1 MQLNERFPL
10 HEALALV
17 PYLHELGIS
26 HIYASPLFKARPHS
40 LHGYDTCDFSLLNP
54 ELGTEED
61 LGELISALRA
71 RRMGLV
77 IDIVP
82 NHMGIGGPE
91 NRWWWDVLAHG
102 PESPFAG
109 YFDIDWNSPDPRL
122 RGKVLVPILA
132 DRYHQVLAKRQLQ
145 IESRKDARLLR
156 YDDNV
161 FPLNA
166 PSLQSLK
173 ATQEEINADPGA
185 LNALIER
192 QYYRLAWHGRGDSE
206 LNYRRFFNITTL
218 PGLCMEDKRVFSQ
231 AFALTGQWLQR
242 GWLDGLRV
250 DHPDGLR
257 DPEEFL
263 LRLKEMAPNTWI
275 VVEKILGQEESL
287 PASWPVA
294 GTTGYD
300 FLNSVGGLFV
310 DPRGEKPLGDVY
322 RMFIGSD
329 PDYPVVAR
337 DKKRLVSRSLLAAE
351 VERLTGLLLRIAAAG
366 WRYCD
371 FTHGEMACALIE
383 FTACFPVYRSYV
395 QPSHGAI
402 TVTDVRHIQKA
413 AHEARRNRPDLP
425 PDLFEFL
432 ANLLLLKQP
441 GSLEDEFVGRFQQFS
456 AAVMAKGVEDTAFY
470 CFNRFVALNEVG
482 GNPGRFGIGI
492 EEFHQSCRARQSHRP
507 ASMLSTSTHDTKRG
521 EDVRAR
527 LCLLSE
533 MPGEWRAAVD
543 RWSVMNQRHRRNGCP
558 DRNAEYLYYQTLVGA
573 WPLPVERATAYM
585 EKAAHEAKEHTSS
598 ALGDPEYDQALRKFV
613 TSTLADPDFL
623 ADLAG
628 FAGPLVK
635 PGCINSLAQTL
646 FKLTAPGVPDF
657 YQGAELWN
665 LDLVDPDNRR
675 PVDFAVRKELLA
687 RASTVSAQEAWQEWE
702 SGLPKLWLIRRV
714 LNLRS
719 QRPDLFAIS
728 AQYEPMAAR
737 GRVAGH
743 VIAFKRGE
751 SLIAMAPRLLI
762 ALHDDWGDTVL
773 EMPPGAWRNQLTGEN
788 APPGAAPLSVLLG
801 KFPVALLTREEIP

>member
-1 MQLNERFPL
+1 
-10 HEALALV
+10 
-17 PYLHELGIS
+17 
-26 HIYASPLFKARPHS
+26 
-40 LHGYDTCDFSLLNP
+40 LHGYDTCDFSQLNL

-61 LGELISALRA
+61 LAELVAALRA

-102 PESPFAG
+102 PQSPFAS
-109 YFDIDWNSPDPRL
+109 YFDIDWNPPDPRL
-122 RGKVLVPILA
+122 RGKVLVPILG
-132 DRYHQVLAKRQLQ
+132 DRYNRVLAKRQLQ
-145 IESRKDARLLR
+145 IESREDACLLR
-156 YDDNV
+156 YGDNV
-161 FPLNA
+161 FPVNA
-166 PSLQSLK
+166 PSWQSLN
-173 ATQEEINADPGA
+173 ASQEEINADPAA

-218 PGLCMEDKRVFSQ
+218 PGLRMEDERVFRQ

-275 VVEKILGQEESL
+275 VVEKILGQDESL
-287 PASWPVA
+287 PATWPVA

-300 FLNSVGGLFV
+300 FLNRVGDLFV
-310 DPRGEKPLGDVY
+310 DPQGEKPLGDVY
-322 RMFIGSD
+322 RMVSGSD
-329 PDYPVVAR
+329 PDYPEVAR

-366 WRYCD
+366 WLYCD

-383 FTACFPVYRSYV
+383 FTAYFPVYRSYV
-395 QPSHGAI
+395 RPGHGA
-402 TVTDVRHIQKA
+402 VTATDARYIRIA
-413 AHEARRNRPDLP
+413 AQEARRNQPDLP

-432 ANLLLLKQP
+432 TNLLLLKQP

-456 AAVMAKGVEDTAFY
+456 AAVMAKGLEDTAFY

-492 EEFHQSCRARQSHRP
+492 DEFHQSCRARQSHWP
-507 ASMLSTSTHDTKRG
+507 ASMLSTSTHDTKRS

-533 MPGEWRAAVD
+533 MPREWRGAVD
-543 RWSVMNQRHRRNGCP
+543 RWSAMNRRHRRNGWP

-573 WPLPVERATAYM
+573 WPLPTERAVAYM
-585 EKAAHEAKEHTSS
+585 EKAAHEAKEHTRA
-598 ALGDPEYDQALRKFV
+598 ALGDPEYDQALREFV
-613 TSTLADPDFL
+613 TATLADLDFV

-628 FAGPLVK
+628 FAAPLVK
-635 PGCINSLAQTL
+635 PGCINSLTQTL

-657 YQGAELWN
+657 YQGAELWD
-665 LDLVDPDNRR
+665 LSLVDPDNRR
-675 PVDFAVRKELLA
+675 QVDFAVRKELLA
-687 RASTVSAQEAWQEWE
+687 EAATLSAQEAWQEWE

-714 LNLRS
+714 LNFRS

-737 GRVAGH
+737 GRAAAH
-743 VIAFKRGE
+743 AIAFKRGE
-751 SLIAMAPRLLI
+751 NLIALAPRLVI
-762 ALHDDWGDTVL
+762 ALHDDWGDTLL
-773 EMPPGAWRNQLTGEN
+773 EMPPGAWRNQLTDET
-788 APPGAAPLSVLLG
+788 APQGAAPLSALLG
-801 KFPVALLTREEIP
+801 KFPVALLAREEIP